1 VIRFLYLTA
10 LYRPLKS
17 TDISE
22 FFTLPEDTTRLENMV
37 KVLKYQQK
45 MRERD
50 ILSKTGDLD
59 KSILICEV
67 TRQWGFIAR
76 LAPRKYKLKKA
87 DLRDSFSEGIW
98 VQILLPTKLLKVL

>member
-1 VIRFLYLTA
+1 
-10 LYRPLKS
+10 
-17 TDISE
+17 
-22 FFTLPEDTTRLENMV
+22 
-37 KVLKYQQK
+37 

-98 VQILLPTKLLKVL
+98 GYSSPDLAAHKIIESALREAIAESSTHEYL